1 MPAGVVG
8 HAVQVAALV
17 VVEYCPAV
25 QFVHTVSADTVHA
38 VLLLLPAW
46 HTVQALQTVALAA
59 DNVLPATHGE
69 HTLSEFA
76 EQADDR

>member
-25 QFVHTVSADTVHA
+25 QFVHTVSADTVHIK
-38 VLLLLPAW
+38 VLLVPAW
-46 HTVQALQTVALAA
+46 HTVQALHEVAPAA
-59 DNVLPATHGE
+59 DQLTPAVHAE
-69 HTLSEFA
+69 HTVLAVA
-76 EQADDR
+76 EHTEDA